1 MCQTDFCI
9 IQPFCSPLARC
20 HCQSWRDKPKEML
33 LSPQNSHFSMQAR
46 KQSPWHSQEYT
57 VTPQRSSSSLFA
69 HPAGQKASLKVPAGA
84 EAVPAPAAATALFPQ
99 GNLPQCLWKKGWFGG
114 TAKSPFPCFRHKS
127 MAAALPKERN
137 QCLSQTKW
145 KARAPVS
152 AGNVGREQDWCPCP
166 CPSLPVSAPPG
177 TDPDAALL
185 VLACELEIVKEERQV
200 AG

>member
-1 MCQTDFCI
+1 
-9 IQPFCSPLARC
+9 
-20 HCQSWRDKPKEML
+20 ML

-57 VTPQRSSSSLFA
+57 VTPQRSSRTEGIC
-69 HPAGQKASLKVPAGA
+69 PAGQKASLKVPEGA

-166 CPSLPVSAPPG
+166 SLPVSAPPG

-185 VLACELEIVKEERQV
+185 VLACELESERRKTGCRLDKEKSFSGSDSV
-200 AG
+200 SI